1 MPIKPTTPPLEKEY
15 TIETSVYYDE
25 TNNRVVFSTTNNTE
39 NTIYATGV
47 VAVYDTY
54 GVLKYTKIIRTF
66 PKGTLNQSFAYDD
79 ANCKIKFFIW
89 KDLQSLQPYPDVKCS
104 EWAGENNG

>member
-1 MPIKPTTPPLEKEY
+1 MPIKPTTPPLEKKY

-47 VAVYDTY
+47 VAVYDTN
-54 GVLKYTKIIRTF
+54 GILKYIKTIKTF
-66 PKGTLNQSFAYDD
+66 PKGTLNQSFAYGD